1 MKHSDIAHYRQLNS
15 LRRRFMSRGRRFP
28 PSIEPAA
35 MVDVVL
41 LVLMFFMIS
50 SSYVT
55 RPGVEISLPRMDQ
68 SNGLQMNAL
77 VVTLT
82 RNNLVFF
89 NDQRIELDRLPQAL
103 SRAKVEHP
111 DVPLV
116 IEADEQVPVS
126 MQMQVVRDA
135 TRAGIEHINLATRGG
150 GLGAERIEVYER

>member
-41 LVLMFFMIS
+41 LVLLFFMIS

-55 RPGVEISLPRMDQ
+55 RPGIEITLPVSEQ
-68 SNGLQMNAL
+68 SQGFQMNAM

-82 RNNLVFF
+82 RNGLVFF
-89 NDQRIELDRLPQAL
+89 NDKRTTLEDLPRALERARIEN
-103 SRAKVEHP
+103 P
-111 DVPLV
+111 DLPLV
-116 IEADEQVPVS
+116 IEADESVTVAV
-126 MQMQVVRDA
+126 QMRVVGQANRI
-135 TRAGIEHINLATRGG
+135 GIENIALATRGRDPG
-150 GLGAERIEVYER
+150 GAL

>member
-15 LRRRFMSRGRRFP
+15 LRRRFMSRSRRFP
-28 PSIEPAA
+28 PALEPAA

-41 LVLMFFMIS
+41 LILMFFMIS

-55 RPGVEISLPRMDQ
+55 RPGVEISLPRLDQ

-82 RNNLVFF
+82 RNQLVFF
-89 NDQRIELDRLPQAL
+89 NDQRIELNQLPQAL
-103 SRAKVEHP
+103 LRARAEHP

-116 IEADEQVPVS
+116 IEADEQVTVEI
-126 MQMQVVRDA
+126 QMQVVRHA
-135 TRAGIEHINLATRGG
+135 TQAGIDKINLATRGG
-150 GLGAERIEVYER
+150 SPGSGRVSGNGR

>member
-1 MKHSDIAHYRQLNS
+1 MKHSDIAHYRQLSS

-55 RPGVEISLPRMDQ
+55 RPAVEISLPRMDQ

-89 NDQRIELDRLPQAL
+89 NDQRIELARLPQAL
-103 SRAKVEHP
+103 SRAKIEHP

-116 IEADEQVPVS
+116 IEADEQVTVA

-135 TRAGIEHINLATRGG
+135 TQAGIEHINLATRGG
-150 GLGAERIEVYER
+150 GAGNGRADGNER

>member
-55 RPGVEISLPRMDQ
+55 RPGVEISLPVSDR
-68 SNGLQMNAL
+68 SVGIQMNAM

-82 RNNLVFF
+82 RNGLVFF
-89 NDQRIELDRLPQAL
+89 NDQRTNLDDLPAALERARIEN
-103 SRAKVEHP
+103 P
-111 DVPLV
+111 DLPLV
-116 IEADEQVPVS
+116 IEADESVTVS
-126 MQMQVVRDA
+126 TQMKVVGQA
-135 TRAGIEHINLATRGG
+135 NRAGILDIALATRGG
-150 GLGAERIEVYER
+150 ETREEF

>member
-41 LVLMFFMIS
+41 LILMFFMVS

-55 RPGVEISLPRMDQ
+55 RPGVQISLPVSDQ
-68 SNGLQMNAL
+68 SQGFQMNSM

-82 RNNLVFF
+82 RNGLVFF
-89 NDQRIELDRLPQAL
+89 NDQRIQLDQLPKALDRA
-103 SRAKVEHP
+103 ANENP

-116 IEADEQVPVS
+116 IEADETVTVAL
-126 MQMQVVRDA
+126 QMKIVGHA
-135 TRAGIEHINLATRGG
+135 TQAGIQEIALATRG
-150 GLGAERIEVYER
+150 ADPREER

>member
-1 MKHSDIAHYRQLNS
+1 MKHSDIAHYRQLNC

-55 RPGVEISLPRMDQ
+55 RPGVEISLPVSDQ
-68 SNGLQMNAL
+68 SVGIQMNAM

-82 RNNLVFF
+82 RNGLVFF
-89 NDQRIELDRLPQAL
+89 NDQRTNLEDLPTALERARIEN
-103 SRAKVEHP
+103 P
-111 DVPLV
+111 DLPLV
-116 IEADEQVPVS
+116 IEADESVTVS
-126 MQMQVVRDA
+126 TQMKVVGQA
-135 TRAGIEHINLATRGG
+135 NRAGILEIALATRGG
-150 GLGAERIEVYER
+150 DPREGF

>member
-1 MKHSDIAHYRQLNS
+1 
-15 LRRRFMSRGRRFP
+15 
-28 PSIEPAA
+28 

-55 RPGVEISLPRMDQ
+55 RPAVKISLPRLEQ
-68 SNGLQMNAL
+68 STGLQMNAL

-89 NDQRIELDRLPQAL
+89 NDQRIEMERLPRAL
-103 SRAKVEHP
+103 SRARVEHP

-116 IEADEQVPVS
+116 IEADEQVSVA

-135 TRAGIEHINLATRGG
+135 ARAGIEDINLATRGASSG
-150 GLGAERIEVYER
+150 GRRPEEYER